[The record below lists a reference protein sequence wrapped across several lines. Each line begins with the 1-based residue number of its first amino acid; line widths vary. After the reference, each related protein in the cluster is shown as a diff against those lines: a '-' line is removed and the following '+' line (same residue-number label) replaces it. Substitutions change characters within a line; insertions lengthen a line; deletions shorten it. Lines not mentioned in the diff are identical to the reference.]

1 MCKGIVGKKKK
12 TNRDLVHPAFNNSTG
27 QTARY
32 YLGKD
37 SKTVIPGPRQERFC
51 ELPESLQ
58 LSRE

>member
-1 MCKGIVGKKKK
+1 LERKKK
-12 TNRDLVHPAFNNSTG
+12 NRDLVHPAFNNSTG